1 MEPRVAAAVILGVM
15 FKIPCSSSGGG
26 GAGSK
31 AGPAHLSGSLLLWRK
46 GSAGE
51 RWVLPGR
58 CSGSIGQS
66 RCLPPPSPAADST
79 PPPREGLP
87 PALGPISATCCCAV
101 SGTSLT
107 RSEFCLLRCKGRNKT
122 KGCRIRP
129 APKPSGSESPERLGG
144 ERPSERSARGWGLPT
159 PSLV

>member
-1 MEPRVAAAVILGVM
+1 M
-15 FKIPCSSSGGG
+15 FKIPCSSSEGR

-31 AGPAHLSGSLLLWRK
+31 AGPAHSSGSLLLGRE

-51 RWVLPGR
+51 RWVLLGR

-66 RCLPPPSPAADST
+66 PCLPPPSPAANST
-79 PPPREGLP
+79 PTPREGLP

-101 SGTSLT
+101 SGKSLT
-107 RSEFCLLRCKGRNKT
+107 RSEFCLLCCKGRNKT
-122 KGCRIRP
+122 EGCRSRP
-129 APKPSGSESPERLGG
+129 APKPGGSESPERLGG
-144 ERPSERSARGWGLPT
+144 GERPSEGSARGRGLPT